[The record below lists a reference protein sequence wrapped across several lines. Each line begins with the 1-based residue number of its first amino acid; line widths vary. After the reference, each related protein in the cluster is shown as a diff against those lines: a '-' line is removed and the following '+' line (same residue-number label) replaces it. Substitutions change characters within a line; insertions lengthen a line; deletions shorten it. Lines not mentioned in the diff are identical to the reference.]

1 VQHDEDTVGVVVP
14 MFNSERTIAATLK
27 SICEQTHR
35 RLDIVVV
42 DDGSTDGSAAVVAA
56 CQARDPRVRLVSQAN
71 AGVAAA
77 RNKGAAST
85 SANFIAFID
94 ADDLWAPTK
103 VEYQLA
109 ALIDGGE
116 AVGAVYCWFATI
128 DEADRTVSFGPHP
141 EAEGRIL
148 RELCAVNMI
157 GNGSSLMARRSA
169 FEKAGGYDP
178 SLRARGAEGAEDF
191 LVCLRLAEHTEF
203 AVVPRYLVGYRRVPG
218 SMSSRHLRMF
228 RSTELVLGE
237 YRARFPDW
245 ADSIDDQ
252 VQNFRHWYAWGALR
266 DRRMGDARVLVGE
279 CVAARPLAASLR
291 FLTMGLET
299 VKGRLFRQLHI
310 AQLPV
315 PLYTETLW

>member
-1 VQHDEDTVGVVVP
+1 VQHDEDSVAVVVP
-14 MFNSERTIAATLK
+14 MFNAERTIGATLK
-27 SICEQTHR
+27 SICAQTHA

-56 CQARDPRVRLVSQAN
+56 CQARDPRVRLVHQAN

-77 RNKGAAST
+77 RNKGAAASG
-85 SANFIAFID
+85 AGFLAFVD

-103 VEYQLA
+103 IEYQLA
-109 ALIDGGE
+109 ALLEGGE

-157 GNGSSLMARRSA
+157 GNGSSLMARRTA
-169 FEKAGGYDP
+169 FEKSGGYDA

-218 SMSSRHLRMF
+218 SMSTRYLRMF
-228 RSTELVLGE
+228 RSIEIVLDE
-237 YRARFPDW
+237 YRARFPDFGP
-245 ADSIDDQ
+245 SIDAHL
-252 VQNFRHWYAWGALR
+252 QNFRHWYAWGALR
-266 DRRMGDARVLVGE
+266 DRRMADARHLIGE
-279 CVAARPLAASLR
+279 CLAEQPLGASLR
-291 FLTMGLET
+291 FLGMGLET
-299 VKGRLFRQLHI
+299 VKGRLRRIGAMQPLM
-310 AQLPV
+310 
-315 PLYTETLW
+315 PLYTGTIW

>member
-1 VQHDEDTVGVVVP
+1 

-35 RLDIVVV
+35 KLDIVVV
-42 DDGSTDGSAAVVAA
+42 DDGSTDGSAAAVVA
-56 CQARDPRVRLVSQAN
+56 CQARDPRVRLVTQPN

-109 ALIDGGE
+109 ALIEGGE
-116 AVGAVYCWFATI
+116 SVGAVYCWFATI
-128 DEADRTVSFGPHP
+128 DESDRTVSFGPHP
-141 EAEGRIL
+141 EAEGQIL

-157 GNGSSLMARRSA
+157 GNGSSLMTRRSA
-169 FEKAGGYDP
+169 FEKVGGYDP
-178 SLRARGAEGAEDF
+178 SLRASDAEGAEDF

-218 SMSSRHLRMF
+218 SMSTRYLHMF
-228 RSTELVLGE
+228 RSIELVLKE
-237 YRARFPDW
+237 YRDRFPDW

-266 DRRMGDARVLVGE
+266 DRSMADARVLIGE
-279 CVAARPLAASLR
+279 CVAARPLDASMR
-291 FLTMGLET
+291 FLAMGLET
-299 VKGRLFRQLHI
+299 VRGRLFRRLQI
-310 AQLPV
+310 GQPPV
-315 PLYTETLW
+315 PLYTETVW